1 MDLRVINK
9 RIIFQRMRK
18 RSKTLLSFF
27 IQQQNWTGIQD
38 ANLTSVEFLIHRE
51 LPHYQLLC
59 WVKWSSHLIRTCK
72 LSYIPD
78 WLYKVMICRV
88 LISSACL
95 SVMFLAQTFCV
106 MGVTATIKCTCIVL
120 ASSTTIPM
128 QLFVVDIGHE
138 NQVN

>member
-9 RIIFQRMRK
+9 RIIFQRMRKK

-88 LISSACL
+88 LISSNVRKLGFVKSHHMPRRFAL
-95 SVMFLAQTFCV
+95 SRIWNSRHRTFRPPSHV
-106 MGVTATIKCTCIVL
+106 HQDLLSI
-120 ASSTTIPM
+120 
-128 QLFVVDIGHE
+128 
-138 NQVN
+138 

>member
-9 RIIFQRMRK
+9 RIIFQRMIKK

-72 LSYIPD
+72 LSYVPV

-88 LISSACL
+88 LISSNVRELGFVKSHLHCSSCKVSSYFSSSSCGTSRA
-95 SVMFLAQTFCV
+95 
-106 MGVTATIKCTCIVL
+106 ATQGLVSGFRATYI
-120 ASSTTIPM
+120 AS
-128 QLFVVDIGHE
+128 
-138 NQVN
+138 

>member
-1 MDLRVINK
+1 MDLQVINK
-9 RIIFQRMRK
+9 RIISQKMRK

-88 LISSACL
+88 LISSNVRELGFVKSHHSYATDFSL
-95 SVMFLAQTFCV
+95 FYIMRLFAFIP
-106 MGVTATIKCTCIVL
+106 GVVFSYEA
-120 ASSTTIPM
+120 
-128 QLFVVDIGHE
+128 
-138 NQVN
+138 

>member
-9 RIIFQRMRK
+9 RIIFQRMRKK

-72 LSYIPD
+72 LSYVPD
-78 WLYKVMICRV
+78 WLYKWLESLKLSLRCSSQ
-88 LISSACL
+88 SSATR
-95 SVMFLAQTFCV
+95 ARK
-106 MGVTATIKCTCIVL
+106 VTADFATRAVKDVTIRNLIPSHSRKLKLGKSSPYI
-120 ASSTTIPM
+120 AS
-128 QLFVVDIGHE
+128 
-138 NQVN
+138 